1 LSGIIGVPLGSLWST
16 KWRPKNQRADPLI
29 CGTGLALSSIFLCIS
44 LFLCNSYF
52 ILAFVMIFLGEISLN
67 LNWSIVADILL
78 YVVVP
83 TRRGTAEAIQIL
95 FSHLFGDAG
104 SPYLIGIVSDSLK
117 QNTVVQDRFCL
128 PIYEPHFRIA
138 DNGNKTVLCNDVRDF
153 YSMQYSLVVNILIVF
168 LGAICFFISAI
179 FIIKDKDRVE
189 RFVAEAADEYKAE
202 KEDMILKSDSNST
215 WSSEDDVPPQII
227 VNSQHNSKKLEPL
240 LEPLKYNKPTKA

>member
-1 LSGIIGVPLGSLWST
+1 MAIIELFFI
-16 KWRPKNQRADPLI
+16 KNFQ
-29 CGTGLALSSIFLCIS
+29 
-44 LFLCNSYF
+44 
-52 ILAFVMIFLGEISLN
+52 
-67 LNWSIVADILL
+67 

-179 FIIKDKDRVE
+179 FIIKDKERVE
-189 RFVAEAADEYKAE
+189 RFVAG
-202 KEDMILKSDSNST
+202 
-215 WSSEDDVPPQII
+215 
-227 VNSQHNSKKLEPL
+227 
-240 LEPLKYNKPTKA
+240 